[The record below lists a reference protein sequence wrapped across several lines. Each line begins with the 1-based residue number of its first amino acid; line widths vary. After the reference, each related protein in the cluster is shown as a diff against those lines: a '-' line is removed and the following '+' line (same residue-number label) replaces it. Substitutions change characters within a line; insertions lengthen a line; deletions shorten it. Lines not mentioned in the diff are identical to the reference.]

1 MRYEDSSGRR
11 CSERWKWK
19 NRLFVRKSINLFT
32 SISFCNGMMYKASPH
47 SQSLVICRVGP
58 PESSGRQWSEA
69 KSSVV
74 HNPEILS
81 QDLKPTN
88 QLGEEIN
95 VESYQDLMLRLNM
108 ERFGDVS
115 ALGDKKKQD
124 LGKPSPSSQAGAS
137 SVLCSSLL

>member
-1 MRYEDSSGRR
+1 
-11 CSERWKWK
+11 
-19 NRLFVRKSINLFT
+19 
-32 SISFCNGMMYKASPH
+32 MMYKASPH